1 MEPFSPLNWFRR
13 SSSQASCRTALSSQP
28 SLEAAVNEVAAA
40 LAGGTSADL
49 ALVFASTHYA
59 SDLPRLLPL
68 LQRRL
73 KATHWLGC
81 AGGGVIGTTAKGNAS
96 ELEKEPALSITMLQ
110 LPGAILKPFC
120 LETQS
125 LPDLDGPA
133 QHWQEWVGADPF
145 NARSMLLLVDP
156 SSRSIN
162 DLISGL
168 DYAYPTTT
176 KLGGIAGPHNA
187 PHGSLFFDDRV
198 VMGAVGCSFGGDWN
212 LEVVVAQ
219 GCKPIGP
226 VFAIEQV
233 QKNILLELSHEN
245 QRDSPMACLQRVLDD
260 LSEEEREMVRH
271 SLFLGIERRD
281 LVLAGTGAPQPQ
293 GAFLVRNLIGVDPK
307 NGAVAV
313 AEQIRAGQNVQF
325 QLREA
330 EASRQESEQLLGAA
344 RERNTSPPLFGLLMA
359 CLGRGHGL
367 YGVPNGDVHIAR
379 KLMAELPIAGVFC
392 NGEIGPAGGVG
403 ATHIHGYTAC
413 WGLLRH
419 DPSAS
424 EPAKSV

>member
-1 MEPFSPLNWFRR
+1 MALFSPLDWLRSR
-13 SSSQASCRTALSSQP
+13 SSTVSCRTALSSQP
-28 SLEAAVNEVAAA
+28 SLEAAVSEVTAN
-40 LAGGTSADL
+40 LKGNSSADL

-81 AGGGVIGTTAKGNAS
+81 AGDGVIGTTAEGNTS
-96 ELEKEPALSITMLQ
+96 ELERRTALSITMLQ
-110 LPGAILKPFC
+110 LPGAVLKPFC
-120 LETQS
+120 LETDS

-133 QHWQEWVGADPF
+133 QQWQEWVGADPF
-145 NARSMLLLVDP
+145 NTRSMLVFVDP
-156 SSRSIN
+156 GSPSIN

-168 DYAYPTTT
+168 DYAYPTAS

-187 PHGSLFFDDRV
+187 PHGSLFFDNHV
-198 VMGAVGCSFGGDWN
+198 VTGAVGCSFGGDWVM
-212 LEVVVAQ
+212 EAVVAQ

-233 QKNILLELSHEN
+233 QRNVLLELSHEN
-245 QRDSPMACLQRVLDD
+245 QRGSPMDCLQQVLND

-281 LVLAGTGAPQPQ
+281 IVLSGAGAAQPQ

-313 AEQIRAGQNVQF
+313 AERIRAGQNVQF

-330 EASRQESEQLLGAA
+330 EASRQKAEQLLEAA
-344 RERNTSPPLFGLLMA
+344 KERSISPPLFGLLMA

-367 YGVPNGDVHIAR
+367 YGAPNGDVNIAR
-379 KLMAELPIAGVFC
+379 KLMNELPIAGVFC
-392 NGEIGPAGGVG
+392 NGEIGPVGG

-419 DPSAS
+419 DPSKT
-424 EPAKSV
+424 KSSKMF